1 MSGTRP
7 RPKHWTAGTSGPVP
21 YVHQPLPLAFVNGS
35 VVGEAGPI
43 LQGLPSTARGSELEG
58 GVLLSLASPDG
69 PVSSTSFRLGKLP
82 APSRFLALG
91 LTSVWWMTPAW
102 GSCASWVPLETQFLL
117 LELPEGAGCAVLLP
131 LLSNHG
137 TFRASLAGSGPGSE
151 DPALHLHVDSGD
163 AGVMTQTWT
172 DVFYIAA
179 GKEVYPLVDAAV
191 ATAGRL
197 SGGARPRT
205 SKAVPDFVDTFG
217 WCTWDAFYYDV
228 TPAGILDGVQAL
240 QVGGINPGFVIIDDG
255 WQHTDVDVPYR
266 GQGIQEHHP
275 GLDPSELSVA
285 EFLDAP
291 EHRMDEPMRE
301 LQHRAEE
308 TSMQASTSGRGGLLS
323 VHRVVRKI
331 QGAASA
337 VPGALFRGLKK
348 AVDASSADSWFVRAV
363 IWLVRGPLR
372 PALLAFYAKATNHG
386 QRLLTVKANSKFRG
400 LGKPRSLALNEAGGK
415 LGPVV
420 DKIKDMGVRHVIA
433 WHALCGF
440 WGGLSDELGE
450 QYEAELIMPDPPAN
464 LLALNPE
471 TAWIP
476 PSVAGVRIPRDPT
489 ALHTDMHAYL
499 AGCGVDGVKVDVQS
513 TLGLLG
519 GATLAGAYNDSL
531 EASVARHFP
540 GNQLINCMCHS
551 TVNLY
556 RFSQSNLA
564 RASDDFWP
572 LIPASHTAHIA
583 NCAYNSAFMG
593 ALVVP
598 DFDMFHS
605 RHPAALMHATARVV
619 SGGPVYVSDRPGA
632 HDFDLLRRIVLRDG
646 STLRTLS
653 PGRPTP
659 DSLFADVCRDGK
671 SLLKVQSWNATGAVV
686 AAFNLQGAAY
696 DRSRRAFHVHDAS
709 PPRLTA
715 GVGVHDVPGL
725 AARCSGLPVI
735 AYCDADEEL
744 TVLRDSDAEEVRV
757 SLTAGGSCLVTLAPV
772 LAAGGVSLAPVGLV
786 NMLNVG
792 GAVLGWTWGAAAPA
806 AAPSAEIR
814 VRGSGTLLCWAS
826 REPARLSLPAS
837 ASQNLTWQFDD
848 QHGALR
854 ITIPDMPD
862 IEQDICIAF

>member
-255 WQHTDVDVPYR
+255 
-266 GQGIQEHHP
+266 IQEHHP

-291 EHRMDEPMRE
+291 EHR
-301 LQHRAEE
+301 
-308 TSMQASTSGRGGLLS
+308 
-323 VHRVVRKI
+323 
-331 QGAASA
+331 
-337 VPGALFRGLKK
+337 
-348 AVDASSADSWFVRAV
+348 
-363 IWLVRGPLR
+363 
-372 PALLAFYAKATNHG
+372 ATNHG